1 MTRKI
6 ESIMV
11 MDVKATSQQF
21 ADKTKA
27 SINFWVKRVD
37 FFEKKNRKTLDLKAD
52 IPLNKS
58 KR

>member
-27 SINFWVKRVD
+27 SRKFWVKRVE
-37 FFEKKNRKTLDLKAD
+37 FFEKKIERRW
-52 IPLNKS
+52 I
-58 KR
+58 

>member
-1 MTRKI
+1 MLTVYDKEI

-27 SINFWVKRVD
+27 SRNFWVKRVD
-37 FFEKKNRKTLDLKAD
+37 FFEKKIERRW
-52 IPLNKS
+52 I
-58 KR
+58 